1 MRILLSKGKQIMN
14 NEKVENYAKSLV
26 KHGLY
31 STIDEA
37 RTESTR
43 WHKKAELGLVEPLQ
57 CPHHPDIE
65 TTVTHTENGGV
76 LVEYKLP
83 KK

>member
-1 MRILLSKGKQIMN
+1 MN
-14 NEKVENYAKSLV
+14 NEKIENYAKSLV

-37 RTESTR
+37 RAESIR
-43 WHKKAELGLVEPLQ
+43 WHKKAERGLVEPLQ

-65 TTVTHTENGGV
+65 IITHTENGGMI
-76 LVEYKLP
+76 VEYKLP
-83 KK
+83 KN

>member
-1 MRILLSKGKQIMN
+1 MN

-37 RTESTR
+37 RAESIR
-43 WHKKAELGLVEPLQ
+43 WYKKAERGLQEPLK

-65 TTVTHTENGGV
+65 TTITHTENGGMI
-76 LVEYKLP
+76 VEYKLP
-83 KK
+83 KN

>member
-1 MRILLSKGKQIMN
+1 MN

-26 KHGLY
+26 KHGLC

-37 RTESTR
+37 RAESIR
-43 WHKKAELGLVEPLQ
+43 WHKKQERGLEEPLQ

-65 TTVTHTENGGV
+65 TTVTHTKNGGMI
-76 LVEYKLP
+76 VEYKLP
-83 KK
+83 KN

>member
-1 MRILLSKGKQIMN
+1 MN

-31 STIDEA
+31 ATIDEA
-37 RTESTR
+37 RIESIR
-43 WHKKAELGLVEPLQ
+43 WHEKAEFGLVEPLQ
-57 CPHHPDIE
+57 CPYHPDIE
-65 TTVTHTENGGV
+65 ITVTHAENGGV
-76 LVEYKLP
+76 FVEYKLP